1 MLYRVEAE
9 NTHKGDWLRGHLPTL
24 EKEEWV
30 VTERGEFLDS
40 GYQMI
45 CMSGTLAHP
54 RHVGDWLAEQLQWE
68 ANSKERITNID
79 SFQVI
84 EVPRGW
90 YGIAVCRI
98 TKQEAQCPT
107 A

>member
-9 NTHKGDWLRGHLPTL
+9 NTHRGDWLRGPAPTL
-24 EKEEWV
+24 EKEGLA
-30 VTERGEFLDS
+30 VTEQGELLDS

-54 RHVGDWLAEQLQWE
+54 RNVGEWLAEQLQWE